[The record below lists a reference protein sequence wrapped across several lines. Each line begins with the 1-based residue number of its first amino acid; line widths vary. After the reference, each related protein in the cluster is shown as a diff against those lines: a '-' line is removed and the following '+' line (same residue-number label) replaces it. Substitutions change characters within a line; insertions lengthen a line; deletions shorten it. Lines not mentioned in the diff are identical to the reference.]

1 MKKQTPNVKAPDVEK
16 DRELLKAELEKY
28 FDELKTDTIAIDE
41 LAKLVNVLR
50 ELKKK
55 SRAKG

>member
-1 MKKQTPNVKAPDVEK
+1 MKKSTANVKVPDLEK
-16 DRELLKAELEKY
+16 DRKLLQAELEKY
-28 FDELKTDTIAIDE
+28 LEELKTDTIAIDE

-55 SRAKG
+55 GRA